1 MRLTFLFVLYLMLS
15 YSISL
20 AVGVAEASHSL
31 EPIVDSEPPD
41 APRSIFQA
49 VKGFQDLAF

>member
-1 MRLTFLFVLYLMLS
+1 MLS